1 MGMFRHVAAF
11 EFRYQIRSPVFWG
24 TSIIFAILAY
34 ATIASDDIRIAWGGQ
49 IFRNAPFSIAVNS
62 MVWTIFAVFMATA
75 FVSTVVLRDTETGFG
90 PIIHATPLSKFNYLF
105 GRFVGGFLATAT
117 AYLSV
122 PLGLLLAVALP
133 GVDPETVGPI
143 HVGDYLLSFL
153 FLCVPTLFI
162 VSAAFFSL
170 ATMTRS
176 LVATYV
182 GALVV
187 LAIYLFTS
195 TYLSRPEFGAG
206 ATLADPFGIASVE
219 YATRHWSA
227 FERNTLFPPVGGLLL
242 QNRVLWLGI
251 ALVLLAL
258 AWRSFARGSSG
269 SAKKQKTAQTA
280 LARVEAAPQQ
290 RAAAS
295 VAPPSERSLGRGPLA
310 ALTRHELLGVVRSPT
325 FLVILGFAFINS
337 LVILWL
343 AGDDRVATVYP
354 VTRVMIEAL
363 LVSKTIPLF
372 VAAFYAGELVWRDR
386 ECRINEIIDAT
397 PSPDWAFLLPKIA
410 AISVVLLA
418 MGVMNVTA
426 AIAVQLLKGFTDI
439 EVDHYLLWYLAPW
452 VFTMILY
459 AVLAVFVQT
468 LVPHKFVGLL
478 VILLVFLAEISLP
491 SMGFESHL
499 YLYATTSPVPL
510 SDMNGLGEFAAHAAW
525 YRAYWAAFAVI
536 LALLAYGLWRRG
548 ASAPLG
554 ARLRKL
560 PARLKGPAGWGI
572 AGAGTVMA
580 GLGGFI
586 FYNNYILND
595 FPTFNESQRWAADY
609 EKTLLHYDD
618 DPQPKITDITL
629 EADIYPDVPKILS
642 RGTMT
647 IENKTTAPVTDVYV
661 SWPRAQVQKS
671 FIGTRVTPELQ
682 LKSLTVPSAK
692 LAKEYPDFNFRVYRF
707 DKPMAPGERRVIRF
721 EALRDQR
728 GFRNTGNEE
737 RIVGN
742 GTFVENYTI
751 SPSLGISRWTLI
763 EDRATRRKFGLTPDL
778 APLSETQG
786 RKFNYIRHDSDPVN
800 AEILLTGPAD
810 QTLLAPGEQISR
822 KVNGARQSVRFRS
835 EAPMMNFFSIQAARY
850 AVRKDRW
857 NDVAIEVYHHPAHRY
872 NVDRMID
879 VSKDALD
886 YYSSNF
892 SPYQFRQFRIVEFPA
907 YGKFA
912 QAFPGTVPYSEA
924 AGFIL
929 KIDDSTGVDFISYVT
944 AHELAHQWW
953 FHQVTGADT
962 PGSTVLSETLAQYST
977 LMVMEK
983 RYGPAMVQRFLKSA
997 ADGYLTTRGKDN
1009 VTEPTLE
1016 KVQEQAYVRYEKG
1029 GIVMYL
1035 LKDRMGEA
1043 AVNRALRS
1051 LIAKF
1056 ALKGAPYAT
1065 SSDLIAALRAE
1076 ARPDQQQLITDLFQK
1091 ITLYDLKADNA
1102 RATRLPNGKWRI
1114 ELTAEARKLYADK
1127 KGIESEAPIDE
1138 LFDIGA
1144 FDVDPSTAAF
1154 RPVNVI
1160 KVEKWRLR
1168 SGRHRLAIVT
1178 DRRPS
1183 FVGLDPYL
1191 KYIDRNAQDN
1201 ITPVL
1206 R

>member
-11 EFRYQIRSPVFWG
+11 ELRYQLRSPVFWG

-34 ATIASDDIRIAWGGQ
+34 ASIASDDIRIAWGGQ
-49 IFRNAPFSIAVNS
+49 VFRNAPLAVAVNS
-62 MVWTIFAVFMATA
+62 MVWTIFAVFMVTA

-105 GRFVGGFLATAT
+105 GRFAGGFLATCA

-122 PLGLLLAVALP
+122 PLGLLLAVVLP
-133 GVDPETVGPI
+133 GVDSETVGPI
-143 HVGDYLLSFL
+143 QIGDYFLSFL
-153 FLCVPTLFI
+153 ALSVPTLF
-162 VSAAFFSL
+162 VLSAAFFSL

-182 GALVV
+182 GALVL

-195 TYLSRPEFGAG
+195 TYFSRPEFGAG

-219 YATRHWSA
+219 FATRHWSA
-227 FERNTLFPPVGGLLL
+227 FERNTLFPPVGGLLF
-242 QNRVLWLGI
+242 QNRLIWFGVAFI
-251 ALVLLAL
+251 LLAL
-258 AWRSFARGSSG
+258 AWRSFTRGVATPAA
-269 SAKKQKTAQTA
+269 AKKSKAAKLAPESDVPVAQAKT
-280 LARVEAAPQQ
+280 VI
-290 RAAAS
+290 
-295 VAPPSERSLGRGPLA
+295 APPAERSLGRGPLA

-325 FLVILGFAFINS
+325 FLIILGFAFVNAI
-337 LVILWL
+337 VVLWL
-343 AGDDRVATVYP
+343 AGDDLTTTVYP
-354 VTRVMIEAL
+354 VTRVMIESL
-363 LVSKTIPLF
+363 LASKTIPLF

-386 ECRINEIIDAT
+386 EARIHEIVGAT
-397 PSPDWAFLLPKIA
+397 PSPDWAFLLPKIFA
-410 AISVVLLA
+410 VATILLA
-418 MGVMNVTA
+418 MGLMNVAA
-426 AIAVQLLKGFTDI
+426 AISVQLLKGFTEI
-439 EVDHYLLWYLAPW
+439 EPLHYLTWYLAPW
-452 VFTMILY
+452 VFTMSLY

-499 YLYATTSPVPL
+499 YLFGTTSSVPL
-510 SDMNGLGEFAAHAAW
+510 SDMNGLGRFAAHAAW
-525 YRAYWAAFAVI
+525 YRAYWAAFAVV
-536 LALLAYGLWRRG
+536 LALLAYGLWPRG

-554 ARLRKL
+554 VRLRKL
-560 PARLKGPAGWGI
+560 PTRLKGPAGWGV
-572 AGAGTVMA
+572 GTAATTMA
-580 GLGGFI
+580 ALGGFI
-586 FYNNYILND
+586 FYNNYVLND

-609 EKTLLHYDD
+609 EKTLLHYDEK
-618 DPQPKITDITL
+618 PQPKITDITL
-629 EADIYPDVPKILS
+629 EADIYPDAPKIVS
-642 RGTMT
+642 RGTLT
-647 IENKTTAPVTDVYV
+647 FENKTAAPIGEVYV

-671 FIGTRVTPELQ
+671 FIGTRITPELQ
-682 LKSLTVPSAK
+682 LKSLIVPRARIVRD
-692 LAKEYPDFNFRVYRF
+692 YRDFNFRVYRF
-707 DKPMAPGERRVIRF
+707 DTAMAPGERRTIRF
-721 EALRDQR
+721 EAVREQR

-737 RIVGN
+737 RIVDN

-751 SPSLGISRWTLI
+751 APSLGISRWTLL

-778 APLSETQG
+778 APLSEAQG

-800 AEILLTGPAD
+800 AEIVLTGPAD
-810 QTLLAPGEQISR
+810 QTLLAPGKQVARS
-822 KVNGARQSVRFRS
+822 VNGARQTVRFRS

-857 NDVAIEVYHHPAHRY
+857 KDVAIEVYHHPAHIY
-872 NVDRMID
+872 NVDRMMS
-879 VSKDALD
+879 VTKDALD
-886 YYSSNF
+886 YYSRNF
-892 SPYQFRQFRIVEFPA
+892 SPYQFGQFRIVEFPA
-907 YGKFA
+907 YAKFA
-912 QAFPGTVPYSEA
+912 QAFPGMVPYSEG

-929 KIDDSTGVDFISYVT
+929 RIDDSAGVDYISYVT

-962 PGSTVLSETLAQYST
+962 PGSTILSETLAQYST

-997 ADGYLTTRGKDN
+997 ANGYLTTRGKDN

-1035 LKDRMGEA
+1035 LKDRMGEE

-1056 ALKGAPYAT
+1056 AFKGAPYAT
-1065 SSDLIAALRAE
+1065 SSDLLAALRAE

-1102 RATRLPNGKWRI
+1102 RAVRLPDGKWRV
-1114 ELTAEARKLYADK
+1114 EMFVEARKRYADR
-1127 KGIESEAPIDE
+1127 KGIETEAPLDE
-1138 LFDIGA
+1138 VFDVGA
-1144 FDVDPSTAAF
+1144 FNVDPATAAF

-1168 SGRHRLAIVT
+1168 SGRHRVAIVT
-1178 DRRPS
+1178 DRKPS

-1201 ITPVL
+1201 IVPVHL
-1206 R
+1206 

>member
-11 EFRYQIRSPVFWG
+11 ELRYQLRSPVFWG
-24 TSIIFAILAY
+24 TSLIFAILAY
-34 ATIASDDIRIAWGGQ
+34 ASIASDDIRIAWGGQ
-49 IFRNAPFSIAVNS
+49 VFRNAPLAVAVNS
-62 MVWTIFAVFMATA
+62 MVWTIFAVFMVTA

-90 PIIHATPLSKFNYLF
+90 SIIHATPLSKFNYLF
-105 GRFVGGFLATAT
+105 GRFAGGFLATCA

-143 HVGDYLLSFL
+143 HLGDYFLSFL
-153 FLCVPTLFI
+153 ALSVPTLFI
-162 VSAAFFSL
+162 LSAAFFSL
-170 ATMTRS
+170 ATITRS

-182 GALVV
+182 GALVL

-195 TYLSRPEFGAG
+195 TYFSRPEFGAG

-227 FERNTLFPPVGGLLL
+227 FERNTLFPPVTGLLL
-242 QNRVLWLGI
+242 QNRLVWFGV
-251 ALVLLAL
+251 ALLLLAL
-258 AWRSFARGSSG
+258 AWRSFARGV
-269 SAKKQKTAQTA
+269 SAPATAGKPK
-280 LARVEAAPQQ
+280 AAKPAPEGVVAMV
-290 RAAAS
+290 RAKAAI
-295 VAPPSERSLGRGPLA
+295 APPAERSLGRGPLA
-310 ALTRHELLGVVRSPT
+310 ALTRHELLAVVRSPT
-325 FLVILGFAFINS
+325 FLIILGFAFVNA
-337 LVILWL
+337 VVVLWL
-343 AGDDRVATVYP
+343 AGDDLTTTVYP

-363 LVSKTIPLF
+363 LASKTIPLF

-386 ECRINEIIDAT
+386 EARIHEIVGAT
-397 PSPDWAFLLPKIA
+397 PSPDWAFLLPKILA
-410 AISVVLLA
+410 VATILLA
-418 MGVMNVTA
+418 MGLMNVAA
-426 AIAVQLLKGFTDI
+426 AISVQLLKGFTEI
-439 EVDHYLLWYLAPW
+439 QPLHYLTWYLAPW
-452 VFTMILY
+452 VFTMSLY

-499 YLYATTSPVPL
+499 YLYATTSSVPL
-510 SDMNGLGEFAAHAAW
+510 SDMNGLGQFAAHAAW
-525 YRAYWAAFAVI
+525 YRAYWAAFAII
-536 LALLAYGLWRRG
+536 LALLAYGVWPRG

-554 ARLRKL
+554 VRLRKL
-560 PARLKGPAGWGI
+560 PERLKGPAGMGL
-572 AGAGTVMA
+572 GAAATAMA
-580 GLGGFI
+580 ALGGFI
-586 FYNNYILND
+586 FYNNYVLND
-595 FPTFNESQRWAADY
+595 FPTFNESQRWAANY
-609 EKTLLHYDD
+609 ERTLLHYDEK
-618 DPQPKITDITL
+618 PQPKITDITL
-629 EADIYPDVPKILS
+629 EADIYPDAPKIVS

-647 IENKTTAPVTDVYV
+647 IENKTAAPIGEVYV

-671 FIGTRVTPELQ
+671 FIGTRITPELQ
-682 LKSLTVPSAK
+682 LKSLVVPGARVVRD
-692 LAKEYPDFNFRVYRF
+692 YRDFNFRVYRF
-707 DKPMAPGERRVIRF
+707 DTAMAPGERRTISF
-721 EALRDQR
+721 EAVREQR

-737 RIVGN
+737 RIVDN
-742 GTFVENYTI
+742 GTFVENYAI
-751 SPSLGISRWTLI
+751 SPSLGISRWTLL

-778 APLSETQG
+778 APLSEEQG

-800 AEILLTGPAD
+800 AEIVLRGPAD
-810 QTLLAPGEQISR
+810 QTLLAPGKQVGR
-822 KVNGARQSVRFRS
+822 TVDGARQTVRFRS

-857 NDVAIEVYHHPAHRY
+857 KDVAIEVYHHPAHGY
-872 NVDRMID
+872 NVDRM
-879 VSKDALD
+879 VSVTKDALD
-886 YYSSNF
+886 YYSRNF
-892 SPYQFRQFRIVEFPA
+892 SPYQFGQFRIVEFPA
-907 YGKFA
+907 YAKFA
-912 QAFPGTVPYSEA
+912 QAFPGTIPYSEGV
-924 AGFIL
+924 GFIL
-929 KIDDSTGVDFISYVT
+929 KIDDSTGVDYISYVT

-997 ADGYLTTRGKDN
+997 ANGYLTTRGKDN

-1016 KVQEQAYVRYEKG
+1016 RVQEQAYVRYDKG

-1035 LKDRMGEA
+1035 LKDRMGEE

-1056 ALKGAPYAT
+1056 AFKGAPYAT
-1065 SSDLIAALRAE
+1065 SSDLLAALRAE

-1091 ITLYDLKADNA
+1091 ITLYHLKADNA
-1102 RATRLPNGKWRI
+1102 RAERLPDGNWRV
-1114 ELTAEARKLYADK
+1114 EMTLEARKRYADR
-1127 KGIESEAPIDE
+1127 KGIETEAPLDE
-1138 LFDIGA
+1138 VFDVGA
-1144 FDVDPSTAAF
+1144 FALDPASAAF
-1154 RPVNVI
+1154 RPVDVV

-1168 SGRHRLAIVT
+1168 SGRHRVAIVT
-1178 DRRPS
+1178 GRKPS

-1201 ITPVL
+1201 IVPV
-1206 R
+1206 RF